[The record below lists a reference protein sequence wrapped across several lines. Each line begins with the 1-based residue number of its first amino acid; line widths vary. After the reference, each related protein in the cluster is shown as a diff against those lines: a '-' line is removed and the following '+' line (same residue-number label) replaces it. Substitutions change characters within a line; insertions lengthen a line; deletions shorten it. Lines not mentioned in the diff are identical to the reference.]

1 MFSVFFN
8 FQNGVLLENEFYG
21 LYTSAL
27 LYSPILGHLN
37 F

>member
-1 MFSVFFN
+1 
-8 FQNGVLLENEFYG
+8 VLLENEFYG